1 MSRFRKK
8 AIHVSRLDPFQT
20 HYQLITLV
28 VGDPFQGK
36 ISLLVLQL
44 TINNYKL
51 QLHKGPKRDTWMAF
65 FRKRDTRKTEN
76 IDVKTWSVVQRDP
89 WKIIILYVNVWSVVQ
104 RDPWKF
110 IILYVNAWKSN
121 LLLSVKTNQNP
132 YSDASLRQNLICD
145 STFLLLH
152 PIFRRLLMLDSL
164 TN

>member
-1 MSRFRKK
+1 MN
-8 AIHVSRLDPFQT
+8 
-20 HYQLITLV
+20 
-28 VGDPFQGK
+28 
-36 ISLLVLQL
+36 
-44 TINNYKL
+44 TIRPV
-51 QLHKGPKRDTWMAF
+51 HKGQLLIKGTFSGSSSVFLISMFTYKWVWKGFKRDTWMAF

-104 RDPWKF
+104 RDPWKI
-110 IILYVNAWKSN
+110 IILYMNAWKSN

-132 YSDASLRQNLICD
+132 YSDASLHQNLICD

-152 PIFRRLLMLDSL
+152 PIFRWLFTLDSL